1 MSIIVS
7 IFKKELIDV
16 LRDRRTLMFMVVI
29 PILITPLLVIG
40 SIKFQEYQNKKSEEK
55 ILKIAYI
62 NESEDSLT
70 KQLLSDQK
78 GVKIIEGVPIDSIES
93 YIKSDSL
100 QGGLYL
106 GKGFLKK
113 IKTNSSGD
121 VKIYYKSSDLMSK
134 SKKRIQAAL
143 DIYKEKI
150 IAERLKQ
157 LNVDGQ
163 ILEPINIT
171 NIDMATAK
179 ETLGKAV
186 GGFIPYVLVMFI
198 FLGAMYPAIDL
209 GAGEKERGSLETL
222 LSSPATKFEITIG
235 KLLVVSLTGIVSGVV
250 SVLGISF
257 GQTTPEFLFNEGN
270 KAYNAGNYENAI
282 SLYEQTLKM
291 GKHSADVYYNL
302 GNANYR
308 LNKVAESVY
317 YFEKAKLMRPKDR
330 DIITNSAFANN
341 MTIDAI
347 EKIPVSQIDQIR
359 NSIIEIFSFEIWTY
373 FTVILLWIF
382 TFLFLA
388 YLFFIRARLKRIF
401 FFSSLSILLLFILS
415 FSITYS
421 IDQNEKNK
429 KFAIL
434 FSKQTDIWSEPNQQA
449 ERLFV
454 LHEGTKMQ
462 LLDSLEEWQ
471 KIRIANGSEGW
482 ITDA

>member
-29 PILITPLLVIG
+29 PILITPLLIIG

-179 ETLGKAV
+179 ETMGKAI

-222 LSSPATKFEITIG
+222 LSSPATKFEITMG
-235 KLLVVSLTGIVSGVV
+235 KLLVVSLTGIVSGLV
-250 SVLGISF
+250 SVLGISSS
-257 GQTTPEFLFNEGN
+257 LF
-270 KAYNAGNYENAI
+270 
-282 SLYEQTLKM
+282 
-291 GKHSADVYYNL
+291 
-302 GNANYR
+302 
-308 LNKVAESVY
+308 
-317 YFEKAKLMRPKDR
+317 F
-330 DIITNSAFANN
+330 
-341 MTIDAI
+341 ID
-347 EKIPVSQIDQIR
+347 KIPVQIQETILELI
-359 NSIIEIFSFEIWTY
+359 NPFMIFSIIILMIPIAIFFASMLLSISFYARSFKEAQSLMGPLNM
-373 FTVILLWIF
+373 VIIVP
-382 TFLFLA
+382 LFLSLGPGMEMDHA
-388 YLFFIRARLKRIF
+388 TALMPLINVGLLTKEILAGSVELIYFIETLF
-401 FFSSLSILLLFILS
+401 SLLFCAAIGIW
-415 FSITYS
+415 FSVFWF
-421 IDQNEKNK
+421 K
-429 KFAIL
+429 KENTIF
-434 FSKQTDIWSEPNQQA
+434 
-449 ERLFV
+449 RV
-454 LHEGTKMQ
+454 
-462 LLDSLEEWQ
+462 
-471 KIRIANGSEGW
+471 
-482 ITDA
+482 

>member
-62 NESEDSLT
+62 NESEDRLT

-78 GVKIIEGVPIDSIES
+78 GVKIIENIPIDSIES

-134 SKKRIQAAL
+134 SKKRMQAAL

-163 ILEPINIT
+163 ILEPITIT

-179 ETLGKAV
+179 ETLGKAI

-222 LSSPATKFEITIG
+222 LSSPATKFEITMG
-235 KLLVVSLTGIVSGVV
+235 KLLVVSLTGIVSGLV
-250 SVLGISF
+250 SVLGISSS
-257 GQTTPEFLFNEGN
+257 LF
-270 KAYNAGNYENAI
+270 
-282 SLYEQTLKM
+282 
-291 GKHSADVYYNL
+291 
-302 GNANYR
+302 
-308 LNKVAESVY
+308 
-317 YFEKAKLMRPKDR
+317 F
-330 DIITNSAFANN
+330 
-341 MTIDAI
+341 ID
-347 EKIPVSQIDQIR
+347 KIPVQIQETILELI
-359 NSIIEIFSFEIWTY
+359 NPFMIFSIIILMIPIAIFFASMLLSISFYARSFKEAQSLMGPLNM
-373 FTVILLWIF
+373 VIIVP
-382 TFLFLA
+382 LFLSLGPGMEMDHA
-388 YLFFIRARLKRIF
+388 TALMPLINVGLLTKEILAGSVELIYFIETLF
-401 FFSSLSILLLFILS
+401 SLLFCAAIGIW
-415 FSITYS
+415 FSVFWF
-421 IDQNEKNK
+421 K
-429 KFAIL
+429 KENTIF
-434 FSKQTDIWSEPNQQA
+434 
-449 ERLFV
+449 RV
-454 LHEGTKMQ
+454 
-462 LLDSLEEWQ
+462 
-471 KIRIANGSEGW
+471 
-482 ITDA
+482 

>member
-29 PILITPLLVIG
+29 PILITPLLIIG

-70 KQLLSDQK
+70 KELLSDQK
-78 GVKIIEGVPIDSIES
+78 RVKIIEGVKIDSIES

-163 ILEPINIT
+163 ILEPITIT

-179 ETLGKAV
+179 ETMGKAI

-222 LSSPATKFEITIG
+222 LSSPATKFEITMG
-235 KLLVVSLTGIVSGVV
+235 KLLVVSLTGIVSGLV
-250 SVLGISF
+250 SVLGISSS
-257 GQTTPEFLFNEGN
+257 LF
-270 KAYNAGNYENAI
+270 
-282 SLYEQTLKM
+282 
-291 GKHSADVYYNL
+291 
-302 GNANYR
+302 
-308 LNKVAESVY
+308 
-317 YFEKAKLMRPKDR
+317 F
-330 DIITNSAFANN
+330 
-341 MTIDAI
+341 ID
-347 EKIPVSQIDQIR
+347 KIPVQIQETILELI
-359 NSIIEIFSFEIWTY
+359 NPFMIFSIIILMIPIAIFFASMLLSISFYARSFKEAQSLMGPLNM
-373 FTVILLWIF
+373 VIIVP
-382 TFLFLA
+382 LFLSLGPGMEMDHA
-388 YLFFIRARLKRIF
+388 TALMPLINVGLLTKEILAGSVELIYFIETLF
-401 FFSSLSILLLFILS
+401 SLLFCAAIGIW
-415 FSITYS
+415 FSVFWF
-421 IDQNEKNK
+421 K
-429 KFAIL
+429 KENTIF
-434 FSKQTDIWSEPNQQA
+434 
-449 ERLFV
+449 RV
-454 LHEGTKMQ
+454 
-462 LLDSLEEWQ
+462 
-471 KIRIANGSEGW
+471 
-482 ITDA
+482 

>member
-29 PILITPLLVIG
+29 PILITPLLIIG

-70 KQLLSDQK
+70 KELLSDQK
-78 GVKIIEGVPIDSIES
+78 GVKIIKGVELDSIES

-134 SKKRIQAAL
+134 SKKRMQAAL

-157 LNVDGQ
+157 LDVDGQ
-163 ILEPINIT
+163 ILEPITIT
-171 NIDMATAK
+171 STDMATAK
-179 ETLGKAV
+179 ETLGKAI

-222 LSSPATKFEITIG
+222 LSSPATKFEITMG
-235 KLLVVSLTGIVSGVV
+235 KLLVVSLTGIVSGLV
-250 SVLGISF
+250 SVLGIS
-257 GQTTPEFLFNEGN
+257 
-270 KAYNAGNYENAI
+270 
-282 SLYEQTLKM
+282 S
-291 GKHSADVYYNL
+291 S
-302 GNANYR
+302 
-308 LNKVAESVY
+308 
-317 YFEKAKLMRPKDR
+317 
-330 DIITNSAFANN
+330 
-341 MTIDAI
+341 
-347 EKIPVSQIDQIR
+347 
-359 NSIIEIFSFEIWTY
+359 
-373 FTVILLWIF
+373 
-382 TFLFLA
+382 
-388 YLFFIRARLKRIF
+388 LFFIDKIPAQIQETILELINPFMIFSIITLMIPIAIF
-401 FFSSLSILLLFILS
+401 FASMLLSISFYARSFKEAQSLMGPLNMIIIVPLFLSLGPGMEMDHSTALMPLINVGLLTKEILAGSVELIYFVLTFFSLLFCAAIGIW
-415 FSITYS
+415 FSVFWF
-421 IDQNEKNK
+421 K
-429 KFAIL
+429 KENTIF
-434 FSKQTDIWSEPNQQA
+434 
-449 ERLFV
+449 RV
-454 LHEGTKMQ
+454 
-462 LLDSLEEWQ
+462 
-471 KIRIANGSEGW
+471 
-482 ITDA
+482 

>member
-70 KQLLSDQK
+70 KELLSDQK

-163 ILEPINIT
+163 ILEPITIT

-179 ETLGKAV
+179 ETMGKAI

-222 LSSPATKFEITIG
+222 LSSPATKFEITMG
-235 KLLVVSLTGIVSGVV
+235 KLLVVSLTGIVSGLV
-250 SVLGISF
+250 SVLGISSS
-257 GQTTPEFLFNEGN
+257 LF
-270 KAYNAGNYENAI
+270 
-282 SLYEQTLKM
+282 
-291 GKHSADVYYNL
+291 
-302 GNANYR
+302 
-308 LNKVAESVY
+308 
-317 YFEKAKLMRPKDR
+317 F
-330 DIITNSAFANN
+330 
-341 MTIDAI
+341 ID
-347 EKIPVSQIDQIR
+347 KIPVQIQETILELI
-359 NSIIEIFSFEIWTY
+359 NPFMIFSIIILMIPIAIFFASMLLSISFYARSFKEAQSLMGPLNM
-373 FTVILLWIF
+373 VIIVP
-382 TFLFLA
+382 LFLSLGPGMEMDHA
-388 YLFFIRARLKRIF
+388 TALMPLINVGLLTKEILAGSVELIYFIETLF
-401 FFSSLSILLLFILS
+401 SLLFCAAIGIW
-415 FSITYS
+415 FSVFWF
-421 IDQNEKNK
+421 K
-429 KFAIL
+429 KENTIF
-434 FSKQTDIWSEPNQQA
+434 
-449 ERLFV
+449 RV
-454 LHEGTKMQ
+454 
-462 LLDSLEEWQ
+462 
-471 KIRIANGSEGW
+471 
-482 ITDA
+482 

>member
-29 PILITPLLVIG
+29 PILITPLLIIG

-134 SKKRIQAAL
+134 SKKRMQAAL

-222 LSSPATKFEITIG
+222 LSSPATKFEITMG
-235 KLLVVSLTGIVSGVV
+235 KLLVVSLTGIVSGLV
-250 SVLGISF
+250 SVLGISSS
-257 GQTTPEFLFNEGN
+257 LF
-270 KAYNAGNYENAI
+270 
-282 SLYEQTLKM
+282 
-291 GKHSADVYYNL
+291 
-302 GNANYR
+302 
-308 LNKVAESVY
+308 
-317 YFEKAKLMRPKDR
+317 F
-330 DIITNSAFANN
+330 
-341 MTIDAI
+341 ID
-347 EKIPVSQIDQIR
+347 KIPVQIQETILELI
-359 NSIIEIFSFEIWTY
+359 NPFMIFSIIILMIPIAIFFASMLLSISFYARSFKEAQSLMGPLNM
-373 FTVILLWIF
+373 VIIVP
-382 TFLFLA
+382 LFLSLGPGMEMDHA
-388 YLFFIRARLKRIF
+388 TALMPLINVGLLTKEILAGSVELIYFIETLF
-401 FFSSLSILLLFILS
+401 SLLFCAAIGIW
-415 FSITYS
+415 FSVFWF
-421 IDQNEKNK
+421 K
-429 KFAIL
+429 KENTIF
-434 FSKQTDIWSEPNQQA
+434 
-449 ERLFV
+449 RV
-454 LHEGTKMQ
+454 
-462 LLDSLEEWQ
+462 
-471 KIRIANGSEGW
+471 
-482 ITDA
+482 

>member
-29 PILITPLLVIG
+29 PILITPLLIIG

-143 DIYKEKI
+143 DIYTEKI

-163 ILEPINIT
+163 ILEPITIT

-222 LSSPATKFEITIG
+222 LSSPATKFEITMG
-235 KLLVVSLTGIVSGVV
+235 KLLVVSLTGIVSGLV
-250 SVLGISF
+250 SVLGISSS
-257 GQTTPEFLFNEGN
+257 LF
-270 KAYNAGNYENAI
+270 
-282 SLYEQTLKM
+282 
-291 GKHSADVYYNL
+291 
-302 GNANYR
+302 
-308 LNKVAESVY
+308 
-317 YFEKAKLMRPKDR
+317 F
-330 DIITNSAFANN
+330 
-341 MTIDAI
+341 ID
-347 EKIPVSQIDQIR
+347 KIPVQIQETILELI
-359 NSIIEIFSFEIWTY
+359 NPFMIFSIIILMIPIAIFFASMLLSISFYARSFKEAQSLMGPLNM
-373 FTVILLWIF
+373 VIIVP
-382 TFLFLA
+382 LFLSLGPGMEMDHA
-388 YLFFIRARLKRIF
+388 TALMPLINVGLLTKEILAGSVELIYFIETLF
-401 FFSSLSILLLFILS
+401 SLLFCAAIGIW
-415 FSITYS
+415 FSVFWF
-421 IDQNEKNK
+421 K
-429 KFAIL
+429 KENTIF
-434 FSKQTDIWSEPNQQA
+434 
-449 ERLFV
+449 RV
-454 LHEGTKMQ
+454 
-462 LLDSLEEWQ
+462 
-471 KIRIANGSEGW
+471 
-482 ITDA
+482 

>member
-78 GVKIIEGVPIDSIES
+78 GVKIIEGVSIDSIES

-106 GKGFLKK
+106 GEGFLKK

-134 SKKRIQAAL
+134 SKKRMQAAL

-163 ILEPINIT
+163 ILEPISIT
-171 NIDMATAK
+171 DVDMATAK
-179 ETLGKAV
+179 ETLGKAI

-222 LSSPATKFEITIG
+222 LSSPATKFEITMG
-235 KLLVVSLTGIVSGVV
+235 KLLVVSLTGIVSGLV
-250 SVLGISF
+250 SVLGISSS
-257 GQTTPEFLFNEGN
+257 LF
-270 KAYNAGNYENAI
+270 
-282 SLYEQTLKM
+282 
-291 GKHSADVYYNL
+291 
-302 GNANYR
+302 
-308 LNKVAESVY
+308 
-317 YFEKAKLMRPKDR
+317 F
-330 DIITNSAFANN
+330 
-341 MTIDAI
+341 ID
-347 EKIPVSQIDQIR
+347 KIPVQIQETILELI
-359 NSIIEIFSFEIWTY
+359 NPFMIFSIIILMIPIAIFFASMLLSISFYARSFKEAQSLMGPLNM
-373 FTVILLWIF
+373 VIIVP
-382 TFLFLA
+382 LFLSLGPGMEMDHA
-388 YLFFIRARLKRIF
+388 TALMPLINVGLLTKEILAGSVELIYFIETLF
-401 FFSSLSILLLFILS
+401 SLLFCAAIGIW
-415 FSITYS
+415 FSVFWF
-421 IDQNEKNK
+421 K
-429 KFAIL
+429 KENTIF
-434 FSKQTDIWSEPNQQA
+434 
-449 ERLFV
+449 RV
-454 LHEGTKMQ
+454 
-462 LLDSLEEWQ
+462 
-471 KIRIANGSEGW
+471 
-482 ITDA
+482 

>member
-29 PILITPLLVIG
+29 PILITPLLIIG

-70 KQLLSDQK
+70 KQLLLDQK

-134 SKKRIQAAL
+134 SKKRMQAAL

-163 ILEPINIT
+163 ILEPITIT

-179 ETLGKAV
+179 ETLGKAI

-222 LSSPATKFEITIG
+222 LSSPATKFEITMG
-235 KLLVVSLTGIVSGVV
+235 KLLVVSLTGIVSGLV
-250 SVLGISF
+250 SVLGISSS
-257 GQTTPEFLFNEGN
+257 LF
-270 KAYNAGNYENAI
+270 
-282 SLYEQTLKM
+282 
-291 GKHSADVYYNL
+291 
-302 GNANYR
+302 
-308 LNKVAESVY
+308 
-317 YFEKAKLMRPKDR
+317 F
-330 DIITNSAFANN
+330 
-341 MTIDAI
+341 ID
-347 EKIPVSQIDQIR
+347 KIPVQIQETILDLI
-359 NSIIEIFSFEIWTY
+359 NPFMIFSIIILMIPIAIFFASMLLSISFYARSFKEAQSLMGPLNM
-373 FTVILLWIF
+373 VIIVP
-382 TFLFLA
+382 LFLSLGPGMEMDHA
-388 YLFFIRARLKRIF
+388 TALMPLINVGLLTKEILAGSVELIYFIETLF
-401 FFSSLSILLLFILS
+401 SLLFCAAIGIW
-415 FSITYS
+415 FSVFWF
-421 IDQNEKNK
+421 K
-429 KFAIL
+429 KENTIF
-434 FSKQTDIWSEPNQQA
+434 
-449 ERLFV
+449 RV
-454 LHEGTKMQ
+454 
-462 LLDSLEEWQ
+462 
-471 KIRIANGSEGW
+471 
-482 ITDA
+482 

>member
-29 PILITPLLVIG
+29 PILITPLLIIG

-78 GVKIIEGVPIDSIES
+78 GVKIIEGVQIDSIES

-150 IAERLKQ
+150 IAERLTQ

-222 LSSPATKFEITIG
+222 LSSPATKFEITMG
-235 KLLVVSLTGIVSGVV
+235 KLLVVSLTGIVSGLV
-250 SVLGISF
+250 SVLGISSS
-257 GQTTPEFLFNEGN
+257 LF
-270 KAYNAGNYENAI
+270 
-282 SLYEQTLKM
+282 
-291 GKHSADVYYNL
+291 
-302 GNANYR
+302 
-308 LNKVAESVY
+308 
-317 YFEKAKLMRPKDR
+317 F
-330 DIITNSAFANN
+330 
-341 MTIDAI
+341 ID
-347 EKIPVSQIDQIR
+347 KIPVQIQETILELI
-359 NSIIEIFSFEIWTY
+359 NPFMIFSIIILMIPIAIFFASMLLSISFYARSFKEAQSLMGPLNM
-373 FTVILLWIF
+373 VIIVP
-382 TFLFLA
+382 LFLSLGPGMEMDHA
-388 YLFFIRARLKRIF
+388 TALMPLINVGLLTKEILAGSVELIYFIETLF
-401 FFSSLSILLLFILS
+401 SLLFCAAIGIW
-415 FSITYS
+415 FSVFWF
-421 IDQNEKNK
+421 K
-429 KFAIL
+429 KENTIF
-434 FSKQTDIWSEPNQQA
+434 
-449 ERLFV
+449 RV
-454 LHEGTKMQ
+454 
-462 LLDSLEEWQ
+462 
-471 KIRIANGSEGW
+471 
-482 ITDA
+482 

>member
-29 PILITPLLVIG
+29 PILITPLLIIG

-163 ILEPINIT
+163 ILEPITIT

-179 ETLGKAV
+179 ETMGKAI

-222 LSSPATKFEITIG
+222 LSSPATKFEITMG
-235 KLLVVSLTGIVSGVV
+235 KLLVVSLTGIVSGLV
-250 SVLGISF
+250 SVLGISSS
-257 GQTTPEFLFNEGN
+257 LF
-270 KAYNAGNYENAI
+270 
-282 SLYEQTLKM
+282 
-291 GKHSADVYYNL
+291 
-302 GNANYR
+302 
-308 LNKVAESVY
+308 
-317 YFEKAKLMRPKDR
+317 F
-330 DIITNSAFANN
+330 
-341 MTIDAI
+341 ID
-347 EKIPVSQIDQIR
+347 KIPVQIQETILELI
-359 NSIIEIFSFEIWTY
+359 NPFMIFSIIILMIPIAIFFASMLLSISFYARSFKEAQSLMGPLNM
-373 FTVILLWIF
+373 VIIVP
-382 TFLFLA
+382 LFLSLGPGMEMDHA
-388 YLFFIRARLKRIF
+388 TALMPLINVGLLTKEILAGSVELIYFIETLF
-401 FFSSLSILLLFILS
+401 SLLFCAAIGIW
-415 FSITYS
+415 FSVFWF
-421 IDQNEKNK
+421 K
-429 KFAIL
+429 KENTIF
-434 FSKQTDIWSEPNQQA
+434 
-449 ERLFV
+449 RV
-454 LHEGTKMQ
+454 
-462 LLDSLEEWQ
+462 
-471 KIRIANGSEGW
+471 
-482 ITDA
+482 

>member
-62 NESEDSLT
+62 NESEDNLT

-78 GVKIIEGVPIDSIES
+78 GVNIIEGVQLDSIES

-134 SKKRIQAAL
+134 SKKRMQAAL

-163 ILEPINIT
+163 ILDPITIT

-179 ETLGKAV
+179 ETLGKAI

-222 LSSPATKFEITIG
+222 LSSPATKFEITMG
-235 KLLVVSLTGIVSGVV
+235 KLLVVSLTGIVSGLV
-250 SVLGISF
+250 SVLGISSS
-257 GQTTPEFLFNEGN
+257 LF
-270 KAYNAGNYENAI
+270 
-282 SLYEQTLKM
+282 
-291 GKHSADVYYNL
+291 
-302 GNANYR
+302 
-308 LNKVAESVY
+308 
-317 YFEKAKLMRPKDR
+317 F
-330 DIITNSAFANN
+330 
-341 MTIDAI
+341 ID
-347 EKIPVSQIDQIR
+347 KIPVQIQETILELI
-359 NSIIEIFSFEIWTY
+359 NPFMIFSLI
-373 FTVILLWIF
+373 ILMIPIAIF
-382 TFLFLA
+382 FASMLLSISFYARSFKEAQSLMGPLNIMIIVPLFLSLGPGMEMDHA
-388 YLFFIRARLKRIF
+388 TALMPLINVGLLTKEILAGSVELIYFIETLF
-401 FFSSLSILLLFILS
+401 SLLFCAAIGIW
-415 FSITYS
+415 FSVFWF
-421 IDQNEKNK
+421 K
-429 KFAIL
+429 KENTIF
-434 FSKQTDIWSEPNQQA
+434 
-449 ERLFV
+449 RV
-454 LHEGTKMQ
+454 
-462 LLDSLEEWQ
+462 
-471 KIRIANGSEGW
+471 
-482 ITDA
+482 

>member
-29 PILITPLLVIG
+29 PILITPLLIIG

-78 GVKIIEGVPIDSIES
+78 GVKIIEGVKLDSIES

-222 LSSPATKFEITIG
+222 LSSPATKFEITMG
-235 KLLVVSLTGIVSGVV
+235 KLLVVSLTGIVSGLV
-250 SVLGISF
+250 SVLGISSS
-257 GQTTPEFLFNEGN
+257 LF
-270 KAYNAGNYENAI
+270 
-282 SLYEQTLKM
+282 
-291 GKHSADVYYNL
+291 
-302 GNANYR
+302 
-308 LNKVAESVY
+308 
-317 YFEKAKLMRPKDR
+317 F
-330 DIITNSAFANN
+330 
-341 MTIDAI
+341 ID
-347 EKIPVSQIDQIR
+347 KIPVQIQETILELI
-359 NSIIEIFSFEIWTY
+359 NPFMIFSIIILMIPIAIFFASMLLSISFYARSFKEAQSLMGPLNM
-373 FTVILLWIF
+373 VIIVP
-382 TFLFLA
+382 LFLSLGPGMEMDHA
-388 YLFFIRARLKRIF
+388 TALMPLINVGLLTKEILAGSVELIYFIETLF
-401 FFSSLSILLLFILS
+401 SLLFCAAIGIW
-415 FSITYS
+415 FSVFWF
-421 IDQNEKNK
+421 K
-429 KFAIL
+429 KENTIF
-434 FSKQTDIWSEPNQQA
+434 
-449 ERLFV
+449 RV
-454 LHEGTKMQ
+454 
-462 LLDSLEEWQ
+462 
-471 KIRIANGSEGW
+471 
-482 ITDA
+482 

>member
-70 KQLLSDQK
+70 KELLSDQK

-134 SKKRIQAAL
+134 SKKRMQAAL

-150 IAERLKQ
+150 IAERLTQ

-222 LSSPATKFEITIG
+222 LSSPATKFEITMG
-235 KLLVVSLTGIVSGVV
+235 KLLVVSLTGIVSGLV
-250 SVLGISF
+250 SVLGISSS
-257 GQTTPEFLFNEGN
+257 LF
-270 KAYNAGNYENAI
+270 
-282 SLYEQTLKM
+282 
-291 GKHSADVYYNL
+291 
-302 GNANYR
+302 
-308 LNKVAESVY
+308 
-317 YFEKAKLMRPKDR
+317 F
-330 DIITNSAFANN
+330 
-341 MTIDAI
+341 ID
-347 EKIPVSQIDQIR
+347 KIPVQIQETILELI
-359 NSIIEIFSFEIWTY
+359 NPFMIFSIIILMIPIAIFFASMLLSISFYARSFKEAQSLMGPLNM
-373 FTVILLWIF
+373 VIIVP
-382 TFLFLA
+382 LFLSLGPGMEMDHA
-388 YLFFIRARLKRIF
+388 TALMPLINVGLLTKEILAGSVELIYFIETLF
-401 FFSSLSILLLFILS
+401 SLLFCAAIGIW
-415 FSITYS
+415 FSVFWF
-421 IDQNEKNK
+421 K
-429 KFAIL
+429 KENTIF
-434 FSKQTDIWSEPNQQA
+434 
-449 ERLFV
+449 RV
-454 LHEGTKMQ
+454 
-462 LLDSLEEWQ
+462 
-471 KIRIANGSEGW
+471 
-482 ITDA
+482 

>member
-29 PILITPLLVIG
+29 PILITPLLIIG

-134 SKKRIQAAL
+134 SKKRMQAAL

-163 ILEPINIT
+163 ILEPITIT

-179 ETLGKAV
+179 ETMGKAI

-222 LSSPATKFEITIG
+222 LSSPATKFEITMG
-235 KLLVVSLTGIVSGVV
+235 KLLVVSLTGIVSGLV
-250 SVLGISF
+250 SVLGISSS
-257 GQTTPEFLFNEGN
+257 LF
-270 KAYNAGNYENAI
+270 
-282 SLYEQTLKM
+282 
-291 GKHSADVYYNL
+291 
-302 GNANYR
+302 
-308 LNKVAESVY
+308 
-317 YFEKAKLMRPKDR
+317 F
-330 DIITNSAFANN
+330 
-341 MTIDAI
+341 ID
-347 EKIPVSQIDQIR
+347 KIPVQMQETILELI
-359 NSIIEIFSFEIWTY
+359 NPFMIFSIIILMIPIAIFFASMLLSISFYARSFKEAQSLMGPLNM
-373 FTVILLWIF
+373 VIIVP
-382 TFLFLA
+382 LFLSLGPGMEMDHA
-388 YLFFIRARLKRIF
+388 TALMPLINVGLLTKEILAGSVELIYFIETLF
-401 FFSSLSILLLFILS
+401 SLLFCAAIGIW
-415 FSITYS
+415 FSVFWF
-421 IDQNEKNK
+421 K
-429 KFAIL
+429 KENTIF
-434 FSKQTDIWSEPNQQA
+434 
-449 ERLFV
+449 RV
-454 LHEGTKMQ
+454 
-462 LLDSLEEWQ
+462 
-471 KIRIANGSEGW
+471 
-482 ITDA
+482 

>member
-29 PILITPLLVIG
+29 PILITPLLIIG

-163 ILEPINIT
+163 ILEPITIT

-179 ETLGKAV
+179 ETMGKAI

-222 LSSPATKFEITIG
+222 LSSPATKFEITMG
-235 KLLVVSLTGIVSGVV
+235 KLLVVSLTGIVSGLV
-250 SVLGISF
+250 SVLGISSS
-257 GQTTPEFLFNEGN
+257 LF
-270 KAYNAGNYENAI
+270 
-282 SLYEQTLKM
+282 
-291 GKHSADVYYNL
+291 
-302 GNANYR
+302 
-308 LNKVAESVY
+308 
-317 YFEKAKLMRPKDR
+317 F
-330 DIITNSAFANN
+330 
-341 MTIDAI
+341 ID
-347 EKIPVSQIDQIR
+347 KIPVQLQETILELI
-359 NSIIEIFSFEIWTY
+359 NPFMIFSIIILMIPIAIFFASMLLSISFYARSFKEAQSLMGPLNM
-373 FTVILLWIF
+373 VIIVP
-382 TFLFLA
+382 LFLSLGPGMEMDHA
-388 YLFFIRARLKRIF
+388 TALMPLINVGLLTKEILAGSVELIYFIETLF
-401 FFSSLSILLLFILS
+401 SLLFCAAIGIW
-415 FSITYS
+415 FSVFWF
-421 IDQNEKNK
+421 K
-429 KFAIL
+429 KENTIF
-434 FSKQTDIWSEPNQQA
+434 
-449 ERLFV
+449 RV
-454 LHEGTKMQ
+454 
-462 LLDSLEEWQ
+462 
-471 KIRIANGSEGW
+471 
-482 ITDA
+482 

>member
-29 PILITPLLVIG
+29 PILITPLLIIG

-143 DIYKEKI
+143 DIYKGKI

-163 ILEPINIT
+163 ILEPITIT

-179 ETLGKAV
+179 ETMGKAI

-222 LSSPATKFEITIG
+222 LSSPATKFEITMG
-235 KLLVVSLTGIVSGVV
+235 KLLVVSLTGIVSGLV
-250 SVLGISF
+250 SVLGISSS
-257 GQTTPEFLFNEGN
+257 LF
-270 KAYNAGNYENAI
+270 
-282 SLYEQTLKM
+282 
-291 GKHSADVYYNL
+291 
-302 GNANYR
+302 
-308 LNKVAESVY
+308 
-317 YFEKAKLMRPKDR
+317 F
-330 DIITNSAFANN
+330 
-341 MTIDAI
+341 ID
-347 EKIPVSQIDQIR
+347 KIPVQIQETILELI
-359 NSIIEIFSFEIWTY
+359 NPFMIFSIIILMIPIAIFFASMLLSISFYARSFKEAQSLMGPLNM
-373 FTVILLWIF
+373 VIIVP
-382 TFLFLA
+382 LFLSLGPGMEMDHA
-388 YLFFIRARLKRIF
+388 TALMPLINVGLLTKEILAGSVELIYFIETLF
-401 FFSSLSILLLFILS
+401 SLLFCAAIGIW
-415 FSITYS
+415 FSVFWF
-421 IDQNEKNK
+421 K
-429 KFAIL
+429 KENTIF
-434 FSKQTDIWSEPNQQA
+434 
-449 ERLFV
+449 RV
-454 LHEGTKMQ
+454 
-462 LLDSLEEWQ
+462 
-471 KIRIANGSEGW
+471 
-482 ITDA
+482 